1 MVSVSSLF
9 VFYYF
14 KYTYFIVSQN
24 VQLLEALNMPFLL
37 LCLKALVDGKLFWYG
52 LSFSLVISFPTVL
65 LYCLTC
71 RNDHTERFYFA

>member
-24 VQLLEALNMPFLL
+24 VQLLEALDMPFLL
-37 LCLKALVDGKLFWYG
+37 LCLKALVDGKLF
-52 LSFSLVISFPTVL
+52 LVWFVIFIGDFFPYSTSIL
-65 LYCLTC
+65 HDL
-71 RNDHTERFYFA
+71 